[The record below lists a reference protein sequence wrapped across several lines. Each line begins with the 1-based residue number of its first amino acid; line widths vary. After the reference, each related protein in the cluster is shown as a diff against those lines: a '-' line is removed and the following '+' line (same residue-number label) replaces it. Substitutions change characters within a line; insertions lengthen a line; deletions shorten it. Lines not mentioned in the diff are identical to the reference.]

1 MKKQAIL
8 FDLDGTLLDTLQDLQ
23 DSVNVTMERFSYP
36 THDYAAIRSFV
47 GNGVKKLVERAM
59 PAAEVEAHFDE
70 VYAAFKAHYE
80 LHMEDKTA
88 PYEGICEMLKKLAQD
103 GYRLAVVS
111 NKFDSG
117 VKALV
122 SRFFGEWIPV
132 AIGESET
139 VRAKP
144 APDAPLAALAA
155 FGITAEE
162 ALYVGDSDVDIVT
175 ARAAGIEDVSVCW
188 GFKDRDFLEACGAS
202 HLVNTPRE
210 LYELLCSLS

>member
-1 MKKQAIL
+1 MKKAVL
-8 FDLDGTLLDTLQDLQ
+8 FDLDGTLLDTLQDLMAA
-23 DSVNVTMERFSYP
+23 VNVTMERFGYP
-36 THDYAAIRSFV
+36 THSYAAIRSFV

-59 PAAEVEAHFDE
+59 PQAEVAEHFGE
-70 VYAAFKAHYE
+70 VYEAFRAYYE

-88 PYEGICEMLKKLAQD
+88 PYEGVCELLSRLKAD
-103 GYRLAVVS
+103 GYALAVVS

-122 SRFFGEWIPV
+122 SRFFGEWIDV

-144 APDAPLAALAA
+144 APDAPLAALSAL
-155 FGITAEE
+155 GVTADET
-162 ALYVGDSDVDIVT
+162 LYVGDSDVDVVT

-188 GFKDRDFLEACGAS
+188 GFKDRDFLEACGAK
-202 HLVNTPRE
+202 LFAENAEE
-210 LYELLCSLS
+210 LYQIIRRF